1 MKRILLLLSLSVLL
15 TGQTAL
21 ATAPSDT
28 LKDATYS
35 LSSRNAEA
43 QSGRYKQMDITLAF
57 NPNTR
62 SYTLD
67 ITANRAFNTYLEI
80 SDQDENVIYFKP
92 IEIREGRNR
101 VAFVAEDG
109 EQTLFRLAFSEASAS
124 KPAVFIVREVVAN
137 GELEPEASR

>member
-43 QSGRYKQMDITLAF
+43 QSGKYKQMDIALAF

-67 ITANRAFNTYLEI
+67 ITANRDFNTYLEI

-109 EQTLFRLAFSEASAS
+109 EQTLFRLAFSEPTAS
-124 KPAVFIVREVVAN
+124 KPAVFIIREVVAN
-137 GELEPEASR
+137 AELEPEASR